1 MVVALDDET
10 KNAKL
15 SLRQTEILAKLSS
28 IVNDISLETADSC
41 VEPSLG
47 ASISIYIGSASRYLL
62 FIRNMDATCWNLLLV
77 RLLLDQL
84 QIYLQSRRTC
94 VIGRL

>member
-47 ASISIYIGSASRYLL
+47 ASKQFILVQHCGTYFSSGIWTLHAGIYSWFAFYWINYRFTCSREEHAL
-62 FIRNMDATCWNLLLV
+62 
-77 RLLLDQL
+77 
-84 QIYLQSRRTC
+84 
-94 VIGRL
+94 

>member
-28 IVNDISLETADSC
+28 IVNIISSETADSY
-41 VEPSLG
+41 VEPFSVLV
-47 ASISIYIGSASRYLL
+47 SQFILVQYIGTHLSSGIWTLHVGIYTWFAFYWIHHRFTCSREEHAL
-62 FIRNMDATCWNLLLV
+62 
-77 RLLLDQL
+77 
-84 QIYLQSRRTC
+84 
-94 VIGRL
+94 